1 MPTPRPRHA
10 AWVLL
15 ALVACAAPPPSGGV
29 AGGAGPDLSG
39 VPADLHAC
47 LPPYVRASTG
57 RFFETARVE
66 TSGGTEVLVE
76 QVDPDD
82 PGDVLAFRP
91 ALLTVEDGACAA
103 VTADGP
109 LAPAV
114 LLASVAPST
123 YEALVERRY
132 RWRAE
137 AFGGREAFA
146 RAWAEARAPRPA
158 VACRLPTGQSSA
170 DPDGDCIPQADAAAL
185 RALGVEVGGGG
196 TSDAGGAAP
205 GGVAGAQTAP
215 LPGGSTPPAA
225 LVQLA
230 LMEYHVRLLPSA
242 QFRMLYAPPLVILSE
257 PFGCAQHRL
266 REPKDLYRP
275 PRPGQRS
282 RLRRET
288 PSHQRSLRLRS
299 GHAFDSGLRP
309 PLRMTSS

>member
-1 MPTPRPRHA
+1 MTTPRPRHA

-15 ALVACAAPPPSGGV
+15 ALVACAAPPG
-29 AGGAGPDLSG
+29 AGASSRAAGGPDLSG

-47 LPPYVRASTG
+47 LPPYVRASSG
-57 RFFETARVE
+57 RFFETARVG

-91 ALLTVEDGACAA
+91 ALLTVEEDGACAA

-205 GGVAGAQTAP
+205 GGAAPGGVAPGGVAGGDRPAPDDPAP
-215 LPGGSTPPAA
+215 L
-225 LVQLA
+225 
-230 LMEYHVRLLPSA
+230 LL
-242 QFRMLYAPPLVILSE
+242 
-257 PFGCAQHRL
+257 L
-266 REPKDLYRP
+266 R
-275 PRPGQRS
+275 
-282 RLRRET
+282 
-288 PSHQRSLRLRS
+288 
-299 GHAFDSGLRP
+299 
-309 PLRMTSS
+309 